1 MIAEFTNQGVADQ
14 KITPIIEKAIQ
25 MLAKSRALMD
35 LEIKE
40 RLTAPVDAQSKYWAK
55 VEAEYSEQRAER
67 QVLRE
72 QIKEAAKTAEIT
84 EEIES
89 FPDKYNTIIGE
100 RGVQLSGG
108 QRQRLSIARAI
119 YINPPIYIFDDCLSA
134 IDANKEKLILKNL
147 SGKTKENTKN
157 ADQRLT

>member
-1 MIAEFTNQGVADQ
+1 
-14 KITPIIEKAIQ
+14 

-72 QIKEAAKTAEIT
+72 QIKEAAKIRRAENIKK
-84 EEIES
+84 IELEAVIKM
-89 FPDKYNTIIGE
+89 DKHAEVFAKDFFVELENLTDAE
-100 RGVQLSGG
+100 KQELAN
-108 QRQRLSIARAI
+108 AR
-119 YINPPIYIFDDCLSA
+119 
-134 IDANKEKLILKNL
+134 
-147 SGKTKENTKN
+147 
-157 ADQRLT
+157 

>member
-1 MIAEFTNQGVADQ
+1 LIAEFTNQGVADQ

-72 QIKEAAKTAEIT
+72 QIKEAAKIRRAENIKKF
-84 EEIES
+84 ELEAVIKM
-89 FPDKYNTIIGE
+89 DKHAEVFAKDFFVELENLTDAE
-100 RGVQLSGG
+100 KQELAN
-108 QRQRLSIARAI
+108 AR
-119 YINPPIYIFDDCLSA
+119 
-134 IDANKEKLILKNL
+134 
-147 SGKTKENTKN
+147 
-157 ADQRLT
+157 